1 MANTPVKRCSI
12 SFVITEMQIKNM
24 PNIIICLLK
33 QQIEKMLTTP
43 RTGGMWKKWNS
54 TFLVVTQNGTTI
66 LEIYLAANTINIR
79 PRNLTSGIYSSE
91 LKTDVHR
98 CTHKIYM
105 QISQWSYHITKIWS
119 ISRYSSISKWINNI
133 QYTHAMT

>member
-1 MANTPVKRCSI
+1 MANMPVKRCSI
-12 SFVITEMQIKNM
+12 SFVIMEMQIKNT

-33 QQIEKMLTTP
+33 QQIEKMPTTP

-79 PRNLTSGIYSSE
+79 PSNLTSGIYSSE

-105 QISQWSYHITKIWS
+105 HISQWSYHITKIWS
-119 ISRYSSISKWINNI
+119 RSRYSSISKWINNI